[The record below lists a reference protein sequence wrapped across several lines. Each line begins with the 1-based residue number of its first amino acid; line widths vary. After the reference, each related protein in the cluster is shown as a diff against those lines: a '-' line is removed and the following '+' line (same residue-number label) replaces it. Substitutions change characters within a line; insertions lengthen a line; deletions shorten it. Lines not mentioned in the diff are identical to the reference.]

1 MLSNSPSVTVQ
12 GPGGS
17 ANLRGPGAGE
27 VVLAR
32 SFGSGSWSGASS
44 SGLLTTALTA
54 VHPYVQWSRGG
65 TTVWALGGVGRGTAE
80 NVKASAA
87 GGGETSG
94 LGLGLGLVEARRDV
108 AVIGGGVRLGLRG
121 ELSWARL
128 TTDSG
133 GETLDDL
140 QAGVRRTRAGL
151 EASREWSSGSGSLRL
166 EPFGRLSVRQDG
178 GAGQTGV
185 GLELESGA
193 RLAAGLVR
201 VEAQGRMLAL
211 HSASH
216 YAERGGSVTVS
227 VGEGAQRPGLTLSLA
242 PRWGAAQGAD
252 MLWQARPTTVSACSG
267 S

>member
-1 MLSNSPSVTVQ
+1 M
-12 GPGGS
+12 
-17 ANLRGPGAGE
+17 
-27 VVLAR
+27 
-32 SFGSGSWSGASS
+32 
-44 SGLLTTALTA
+44 
-54 VHPYVQWSRGG
+54 
-65 TTVWALGGVGRGTAE
+65 
-80 NVKASAA
+80 
-87 GGGETSG
+87 
-94 LGLGLGLVEARRDV
+94 
-108 AVIGGGVRLGLRG
+108 RLGLRG

-151 EASREWSSGSGSLRL
+151 EASREWSGSGSLRL

-201 VEAQGRMLAL
+201 VEAQARMLAL
-211 HSASH
+211 HSVSH

-227 VGEGAQRPGLTLSLA
+227 VGEGTQRPGLTLSLA
-242 PRWGAAQGAD
+242 PRWGAARGAD
-252 MLWQARPTTVSACSG
+252 MLWQEQLYRPFGSPAGADRSVDARVSYGWRLPRRLLVAPFAGYGSG
-267 S
+267 WGRRRVQLGARLGALDAEGGAGTPLQVELSGERYPRREGAADHRVSLLGVLSFGGRRVGAVDPMPAP